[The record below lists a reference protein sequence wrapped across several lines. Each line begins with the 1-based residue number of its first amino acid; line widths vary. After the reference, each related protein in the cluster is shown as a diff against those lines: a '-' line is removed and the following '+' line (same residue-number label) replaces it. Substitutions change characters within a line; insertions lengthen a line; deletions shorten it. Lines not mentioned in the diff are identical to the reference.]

1 MLDKYDDEQIILN
14 ILQCIGNVAEEPRA
28 RKKLLHHLNYID
40 KFLDHQNKLIN
51 EQAKITKNII
61 IWKP

>member
-1 MLDKYDDEQIILN
+1 MDKYDNEQIILN
-14 ILQCIGNVAEEPRA
+14 ILQTIGNVAEEPRA
-28 RKKLLHHLNYID
+28 RRKMLQHLNYID
-40 KFLDHQNKLIN
+40 KYLEHPNSLIS